1 MSEPSGRPT
10 ESEPVAQAGP
20 GDASAHVKA
29 APPADAGQPADVAR
43 PIDQV
48 QPVDMARPIG
58 PGQPADMARP
68 IDPGQPVDG
77 ARPIE
82 VGDGPFQL
90 SGSADD
96 DDADTPKPKSRTRT
110 IILAGLLAVGVA
122 GAAALSVTG
131 WRVMSQKDATLT
143 APAELS
149 GLKIDD
155 SEDGRGT
162 ADYLTTALAAE
173 IDFDKTVGAVYRD
186 GANPSKGVLFFGG
199 TSLIWS
205 PNTDLE
211 SAFDLIADDQGSVTG
226 VHDVAAGDLGGTMKC
241 GATATSDGNM
251 SVCGWADHGSLTVGL
266 FPGRPEEESATLLRT
281 FRDVAQ
287 KRG

>member
-10 ESEPVAQAGP
+10 ESEPVAQAASGE
-20 GDASAHVKA
+20 ASAHLKA
-29 APPADAGQPADVAR
+29 APPADP
-43 PIDQV
+43 V
-48 QPVDMARPIG
+48 QPVDAA
-58 PGQPADMARP
+58 QP
-68 IDPGQPVDG
+68 IDSGQPVGG

-90 SGSADD
+90 SGSADED
-96 DDADTPKPKSRTRT
+96 EADTPKPKSRTRT
-110 IILAGLLAVGVA
+110 VVLAGLLAVGVA

-143 APAELS
+143 APAELG
-149 GLKIDD
+149 GLKADD
-155 SEDGRGT
+155 SENGRGT

-186 GANPSKGVLFFGG
+186 GANPSRGVLFFGG

-205 PNTDLE
+205 PDTELE
-211 SAFDLIADDQGSVTG
+211 SAFDLIADDQGSVTD
-226 VHDVAAGDLGGTMKC
+226 VHDVEAGDLGGTMKC
-241 GATATSDGNM
+241 GATATAEGDM

-266 FPGRPEEESATLLRT
+266 FPGRPEDESAILLRT

-287 KRG
+287 KRD